1 MDNRQVEAGQRFDAL
16 SELFNPS
23 TFRHLAALGLV
34 PGWRVWEVGAGGPTL
49 LSWLAEQVGPDG
61 QVLATDIDTAWD
73 AHTLATRSAG
83 MTWGWTR
90 RRRDRSI
97 SCTPTCCW
105 FMCRSGTERWP
116 R

>member
-1 MDNRQVEAGQRFDAL
+1 
-16 SELFNPS
+16 
-23 TFRHLAALGLV
+23 LG

-61 QVLATDIDTAWD
+61 QVLATDIDTAWMHD
-73 AHTLATRSAG
+73 TPATRSAG